1 MSSREFGK
9 WRKIVL
15 EADLA
20 FTVFCMYLEVARL
33 IPALLKF
40 VYTTKLLYSEMCL
53 VECRLKAIKWFIY
66 ESNRPEILY
75 KVPNETK

>member
-1 MSSREFGK
+1 MIESFWQIRANQ
-9 WRKIVL
+9 

-53 VECRLKAIKWFIY
+53 VECRLKAIK
-66 ESNRPEILY
+66 
-75 KVPNETK
+75 